1 MSMRPG
7 VTRQQPDTSPDQPA
21 DGKHARLAP
30 PAGGREQGT
39 SRKAI
44 KADGISLTIAAGSGQ
59 NPAKEILHDITLS
72 VGAGE
77 VVSLIGPSGCGKT
90 TFLNAVAGL
99 ESGYGGTLEVLG
111 AVPFPGRPEVGYA
124 MSRDALLPWRSAVR
138 NVELGLEA
146 RKIPKKKRSEL
157 ARDALERV
165 GLGDHLNSYRAQLSQ
180 GMRQRVALAR
190 TLVGNPNLLLLD
202 EPFAA
207 LDAQTRVLMQE
218 HLARLL
224 TEYNGA
230 VLLVTHD
237 IPEAIVMSDRVLVFS
252 KRPAR
257 VRKEFIVDVPR
268 PRSIVKMRSSD
279 VFASLQDRIWSE
291 LGEEEEG

>member
-1 MSMRPG
+1 MIHDKSA
-7 VTRQQPDTSPDQPA
+7 S
-21 DGKHARLAP
+21 LAP
-30 PAGGREQGT
+30 PSAAGVTVT
-39 SRKAI
+39 SENAI
-44 KADGISLTIAAGSGQ
+44 LADRITLTISAGSGQ
-59 NPAKEILHDITLS
+59 SPAKEILHDITLS

-99 ESGYGGTLEVLG
+99 EPGFGGTLEVLG
-111 AVPFPGRPEVGYA
+111 APPLAGRPEVGYA

-146 RKIPKKKRSEL
+146 RKIPKRKRREL

-165 GLGDHLNSYRAQLSQ
+165 GLGEHLNSYRAQLSQ

-190 TLVGNPNLLLLD
+190 TLVGNPSLLLLD

-218 HLARLL
+218 HLARIL
-224 TEYNGA
+224 TEYRGA

-252 KRPAR
+252 KRPAQ

-268 PRSIVKMRSSD
+268 PRSIVKMRSSE
-279 VFASLQDRIWSE
+279 VFASLQDQIWTE
-291 LGEEEEG
+291 LGEEEGR